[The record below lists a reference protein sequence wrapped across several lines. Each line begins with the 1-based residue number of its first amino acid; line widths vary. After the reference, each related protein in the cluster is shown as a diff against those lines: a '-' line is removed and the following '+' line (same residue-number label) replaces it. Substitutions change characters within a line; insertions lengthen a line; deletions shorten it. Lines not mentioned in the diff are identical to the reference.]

1 MVQENRKK
9 YILKALNEREFISVN
24 EFVGQFSVSP
34 MTIRRDLSELEDKGF
49 LIRKYGGAVKS
60 EAVGNMFSFNSR
72 VEKNREQKEKICRT
86 ASGFVEDGDI
96 IFVDCGSTLFR
107 LSRYIIKKNRL
118 KVITNSLP
126 VVSELINYSNI
137 KVTFIGGDIVSD
149 RKAAYGSTAEKLIG
163 EYHADKAFI
172 GIDGI
177 SVNNGLSSYDEK
189 EARITLRMA
198 GNADKVFLLCD
209 SSKIE
214 KDSFYR
220 FAPVSLIDVLI
231 TEQEVDSKIISNY
244 KEKNI
249 TIITK

>member
-1 MVQENRKK
+1 MIQENRKK

-24 EFVGQFSVSP
+24 ELVEHFGVSP
-34 MTIRRDLSELEDKGF
+34 MTIRRDLSELEEKGF

-72 VEKNREQKEKICRT
+72 VEKNSEQKEKICRT
-86 ASGFVEDGDI
+86 ASRFIDDGDI
-96 IFVDCGSTLFR
+96 IFIDCGSTLFR

-149 RKAAYGSTAEKLIG
+149 RKAAYGPTAEKLIG

-198 GNADKVFLLCD
+198 ENADKVFLLCD

-231 TEQEVDSKIISNY
+231 TEKEVEKEIVSNY
-244 KEKNI
+244 MANNI